1 MFSIKLKSILLLSTI
16 LVAGLT
22 SICLAKDEG
31 QAGLE
36 SNFHLGFGARAI
48 SMGRAFTAV
57 ADDPS
62 AIYWNPAGLESVYQ
76 QSFTV
81 FYTTL
86 YEGGTYSFISYAFPT
101 LNIGTLGFAIGRIGI
116 GGIPN
121 IDSDARPIDKDGSHD
136 EYQAFLA
143 YAKKLPWNITS
154 GMTVRV
160 IRRGFSNLNN
170 DLYQGNYI
178 DYGVGFDMGF
188 MYSPE
193 GFTSMFLQNWNF
205 GLNIHNL
212 FSPQLKEGE
221 EVDAFPLSIRFGILR
236 KLYFSNGGNNINVML
251 DFDYAQDRDL
261 FFNMGLEY
269 KFKELGMLR
278 AGLDGSSPTF
288 GAGAKYSFMQI
299 DYSFGGSKYSE
310 IFSPLHSV
318 SLTFNFGLNRDE
330 LYEIVEAKRRA
341 EEERLIAEIREAD
354 RRKFIAEHMQKADE
368 YFTNTEWLD
377 AIVEYQQ
384 VISQDPFNN
393 RAQIMIDSADVM
405 LQAEFTARQNKAI
418 EEALDKERAEINQ
431 QFVNERFE
439 RGRLLLEQKLYTE
452 ALIEFNRALE
462 RSPGDET
469 ILGAISTTRRRLD
482 QEITSLLQA
491 SRREYQSGNYSEA
504 LRLLTDARLLG
515 GDNAEIQNEIEILN
529 KRYKLAQKIQQG
541 LGLYEIGEYDQALQV
556 FEQAMS
562 IDPTDELLRQYYEKA
577 KIETEGKTEEL
588 PSNVE
593 RRYLEGVDKFLKG
606 KYKEAITIWEEI
618 RKEYPY
624 NKKIIKA
631 IEGAKERM
639 EKAQK

>member
-1 MFSIKLKSILLLSTI
+1 MLKIKLRSIVLIGSIIIGTFF
-16 LVAGLT
+16 T
-22 SICLAKDEG
+22 SVFAQDG
-31 QAGLE
+31 QAGTE
-36 SNFHLGFGARAI
+36 SNFHLGFGARAL
-48 SMGRAFTAV
+48 SAGRAFTAV

-62 AIYWNPAGLESVYQ
+62 AIYWNPAGLELVYQ
-76 QSFTV
+76 QSFT
-81 FYTTL
+81 FFHSSL
-86 YEGGTYSFISYAFPT
+86 PEGTMFNFISYAFPT
-101 LNIGTLGFAIGRIGI
+101 LNIGTIGFAIGRMGT
-116 GGIPN
+116 GDMVARDYNYNP
-121 IDSDARPIDKDGSHD
+121 SDQKFSWD
-136 EYQAFLA
+136 EYQAFIA
-143 YAKKLPWNITS
+143 YAKKLPWNVTS
-154 GMTVRV
+154 GATVRI
-160 IRRGFSNLNN
+160 IRRGFSNLNTELYSG
-170 DLYQGNYI
+170 DLI
-178 DYGVGFDMGF
+178 DYGVGFDLGF
-188 MYSPE
+188 MYTPS
-193 GFTSMFLQNWNF
+193 GFTSLFLQDWNL
-205 GLNIHNL
+205 GLNIRNL
-212 FSPQLKEGE
+212 FAPQLKEGDQ
-221 EVDAFPLSIRFGILR
+221 VDEFPLSIRFGILR
-236 KLYFSNGGNNINVML
+236 KLYFSNGGNNINIMMDL
-251 DFDYAQDRDL
+251 DYSQNRDMM
-261 FFNMGLEY
+261 FNMGLEY

-299 DYSFGGSKYSE
+299 DYAFGGSKYSE
-310 IFSPLHSV
+310 IFGPLHSV

-330 LYEIVEAKRRA
+330 LFEIVEAKRQA
-341 EEERLIAEIREAD
+341 EEERIIAEIREAD
-354 RRKFIAEHMQKADE
+354 RRKFVAEHMQKADD
-368 YFTNTEWLD
+368 YFTNNEWLD

-469 ILGAISTTRRRLD
+469 ISGAITTTRRRLN
-482 QEITSLLQA
+482 QEIASLLQA

-504 LRLLTDARLLG
+504 LRLITDARLLG

-541 LGLYEIGEYDQALQV
+541 LGLYEIGEYDQALQI
-556 FEQAMS
+556 FEQAMN
-562 IDPTDELLRQYYEKA
+562 IDPTDELLRQYYEKT

-606 KYKEAITIWEEI
+606 KYREAITIWEEI

>member
-1 MFSIKLKSILLLSTI
+1 MFSIKSKSILLYVTI

-22 SICLAKDEG
+22 SLCPAKDDG

-36 SNFHLGFGARAI
+36 SNFHLGFGARAL

-62 AIYWNPAGLESVYQ
+62 AIYWNPAGLELVYQ
-76 QSFTV
+76 QSFT
-81 FYTTL
+81 FFHAPL
-86 YEGGTYSFISYAFPT
+86 YEGGSFSFISYTFPT

-116 GGIPN
+116 GDVPN
-121 IDSDARPIDKDGSHD
+121 RGTDQYLIDNNASMD
-136 EYQAFLA
+136 EYQGFIS
-143 YAKKLPWNITS
+143 YAKKIPWNITS
-154 GMTVRV
+154 GITIRIVRS
-160 IRRGFSNLNN
+160 GFSGTNN
-170 DLYQGNYI
+170 VIYQGNYI

-188 MYSPE
+188 MYTPE
-193 GFTSMFLQNWNF
+193 GFTSKFLQDWNF
-205 GLNIHNL
+205 GLNIRNL
-212 FSPQLKEGE
+212 FSPQIKTAED
-221 EVDAFPLSIRFGILR
+221 VDTYPLSIRFGILR

-251 DFDYAQDRDL
+251 DFDYSQGRDL

-278 AGLDGSSPTF
+278 AGIDGSTPTF

-299 DYSFGGSKYSE
+299 DYAFGGSKYSE
-310 IFSPLHSV
+310 ILNPIHSV

-330 LYEIVEAKRRA
+330 LLEIVEEKRRA
-341 EEERLIAEIREAD
+341 EEARVIAEIREAD
-354 RRKFIAEHMQKADE
+354 RQKFIAEHMKNADG
-368 YFTNTEWLD
+368 YFENSEWLD

-393 RAQIMIDSADVM
+393 RAQIMIDSADVQ
-405 LQAEFTARQNKAI
+405 LQAQFDARQNQAI

-462 RSPGDET
+462 RAPGDET
-469 ILGAISTTRRRLD
+469 IIGAITTTRRRLN
-482 QEITSLLQA
+482 QEITNLLQA
-491 SRREYQSGNYSEA
+491 SRREYQGGNYSEA
-504 LRLLTDARLLG
+504 LRLITDARLLG

-529 KRYKLAQKIQQG
+529 QRYKLAQKIQQG
-541 LGLYEIGEYDQALQV
+541 LGLYEIGEYDQALQI

-562 IDPTDELLRQYYEKA
+562 IDPSDELLRQYYEKT
-577 KIETEGKTEEL
+577 KVETEGKTEEL
-588 PSNVE
+588 PSDVE

-606 KYKEAITIWEEI
+606 KYQEAITIWEEI

-639 EKAQK
+639 ERAQK